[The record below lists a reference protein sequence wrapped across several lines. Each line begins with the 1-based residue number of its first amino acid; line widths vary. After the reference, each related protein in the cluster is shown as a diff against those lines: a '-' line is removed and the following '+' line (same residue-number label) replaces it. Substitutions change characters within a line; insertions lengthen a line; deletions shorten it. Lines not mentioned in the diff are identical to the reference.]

1 MKQTDHIVSIIL
13 PVHNAGRF
21 LHDSLES
28 LLRQTYDN
36 IEVIAI
42 DDNSK
47 DGSYGILKTLGKQD
61 KRLKV
66 YRNKKRYGLAICLN
80 RALRRAKGQFIGFM
94 DPTHV
99 SARSRIQKQLNFLLR
114 HPKVVAVGLQ
124 CKIIDH
130 KNRNLGKTEF
140 PTAHAEIY
148 KTLPKGSSML
158 FETAL
163 INKQLL
169 PKDLLKFSS
178 NAYPFVYAQ
187 VLMQCIQY
195 GLLANLMECLYS
207 YRKTTIKTY
216 KELRKVDHWFSYV
229 KLWLTSIAQYDYRP
243 SLRSFF

>member
-1 MKQTDHIVSIIL
+1 MKQTNHIVSIIL

-21 LHDSLES
+21 LRVSIES
-28 LLRQTYDN
+28 VLKQTYNN

-42 DDNSK
+42 DDDSK
-47 DGSYGILKTLGKQD
+47 DDSYRILKRFSRED
-61 KRLKV
+61 KRFKA

-80 RALRRAKGQFIGFM
+80 RAVKRAKGQFIGFM

-99 SARSRIQKQLNFLLR
+99 SARSRIKKQLNFLLK

-130 KNRNLGKTEF
+130 KNRHLGKTDF
-140 PTAHAEIY
+140 PTTHDDIY
-148 KTLPKGSSML
+148 KMLPRGSSFA
-158 FETAL
+158 FETTL

-169 PKDLLKFSS
+169 PKDLLKFTSS
-178 NAYPFVYAQ
+178 AYPFVYTQ
-187 VLMQCIQY
+187 VFMQFMQY
-195 GLLANLMECLYS
+195 GLLANLVDYLHS

-216 KELRKVDHWFSYV
+216 KELRKVDHWLSYI
-229 KLWLTSIAQYDYRP
+229 KLWLTSIAQYQYRP